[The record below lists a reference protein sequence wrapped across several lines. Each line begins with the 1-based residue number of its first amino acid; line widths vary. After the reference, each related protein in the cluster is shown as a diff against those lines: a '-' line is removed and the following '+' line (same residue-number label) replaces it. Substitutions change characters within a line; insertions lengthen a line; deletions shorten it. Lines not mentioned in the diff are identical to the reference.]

1 MTSTEILI
9 DGLRETKKRTLS
21 YFELPESKLYL
32 TYGEGKWCI
41 KEILHHLADAE
52 TILYERLR
60 RPLAEPAPVMWGFA
74 QDAWCQALGYRD
86 TPLDMNKRVY
96 ATIRDAI
103 IDLAPRFYESHGH
116 LPFNHSRIGLRTIAQ
131 EFEKV
136 VWHNENHL
144 QQIENALASGQTS
157 MNA

>member
-1 MTSTEILI
+1 MIELTFDTTEALI
-9 DGLRETKKRTLS
+9 EGLLDTKARTLAH
-21 YFELPESKLYL
+21 FELPEEKMYL

-52 TILYERLR
+52 TILYERVR

-74 QDAWCQALGYRD
+74 QDNWCTAMQYKD

-96 ATIRDAI
+96 STIRDAVI
-103 IDLAPRFYESHGH
+103 ELAKRFFESHGH
-116 LPFNHSRIGLRTIAQ
+116 LVFNHSRMGLRTVKE
-131 EFEKV
+131 EFEKI

-144 QQIENALASGQTS
+144 RQIEQALK
-157 MNA
+157 